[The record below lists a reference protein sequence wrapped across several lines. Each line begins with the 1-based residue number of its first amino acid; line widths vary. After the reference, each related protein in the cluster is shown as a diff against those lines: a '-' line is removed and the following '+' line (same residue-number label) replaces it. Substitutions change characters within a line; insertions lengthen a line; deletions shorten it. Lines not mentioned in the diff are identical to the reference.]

1 RNPPPFCKNEQDRQ
15 PKSLGKDH
23 TPLAV
28 SAWGVFRCSPPAFP
42 GAPNRAKPRRPEA
55 FAALPAFLEPGLT
68 QKAVEMSQTLGQA
81 PIQAPELSSSV
92 ALADLSPLENPNIT
106 FVVLLSMFSMSIAMV
121 VWGRNGF

>member
-1 RNPPPFCKNEQDRQ
+1 MARR
-15 PKSLGKDH
+15 S
-23 TPLAV
+23 PLALV
-28 SAWGVFRCSPPAFP
+28 LLAAL
-42 GAPNRAKPRRPEA
+42 A

-106 FVVLLSMFSMSIAMV
+106 FV
-121 VWGRNGF
+121 